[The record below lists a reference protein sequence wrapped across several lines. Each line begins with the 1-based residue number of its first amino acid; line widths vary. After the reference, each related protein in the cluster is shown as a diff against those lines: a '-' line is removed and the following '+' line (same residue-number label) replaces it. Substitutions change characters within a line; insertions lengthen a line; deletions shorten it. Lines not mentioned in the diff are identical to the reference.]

1 MTVLDLLDADARR
14 SIAALPRSTVPRGTV
29 LFRPGDEP
37 GGFLL
42 VTDGVID
49 VYLVGRSGREMLL
62 YEVGSGQTCIQTT
75 LCLLG
80 RQPNSGEAV
89 ARTDA
94 GFVMV
99 PKAAFA
105 ELLASSEAFRSFVFG
120 AFGNRLKEVMA
131 LLEKV
136 AFVRVEARLADEI
149 LRRADGNGIAAA
161 THQELATAIGSVREV
176 VSRRLEALEKSGL
189 VRLERGRV
197 AIADRARLAG
207 MARDAG

>member
-1 MTVLDLLDADARR
+1 MTVLDLLDVETRR
-14 SIAALPRSTVPRGTV
+14 LIAALSRSSVPRGTV

-42 VTDGVID
+42 VAEGIVD

-62 YEVGSGQTCIQTT
+62 YEVGAGQTCIQTT

-80 RQPNSGEAV
+80 RQAYSGEAV

-94 GFVMV
+94 SFVMV
-99 PKAAFA
+99 PKQVFA
-105 ELLASSEAFRSFVFG
+105 DLLATSEAFRSFVFG

-131 LLEKV
+131 LLERI

-149 LRRADGNGIAAA
+149 LRRADAAGIAAA

-176 VSRRLEALEKSGL
+176 VSRRLESLEKSGL

-197 AIADRARLAG
+197 AIADRAGLART
-207 MARDAG
+207 ARDAG

>member
-1 MTVLDLLDADARR
+1 MAVHDLLDDDAQR
-14 SIAALPRSTVPRGTV
+14 SIAALARSSAPRGTV

-42 VTDGVID
+42 VTEGVID

-80 RQPNSGEAV
+80 RQPYSGEAV

-94 GFVMV
+94 SFVMV
-99 PKAAFA
+99 PKQAFA
-105 ELLASSEAFRSFVFG
+105 DLLAGSESFRSFVFG

-149 LRRADGNGIAAA
+149 LRRADGNGVASS

-197 AIADRARLAG
+197 AIADRARLAN

>member
-1 MTVLDLLDADARR
+1 MTVLDQLDAETRH
-14 SIAALPRSTVPRGTV
+14 SIAALPRSSVPRGTV

-37 GGFLL
+37 GGFLM
-42 VTDGVID
+42 VTGGIID

-62 YEVGSGQTCIQTT
+62 YEVGAGQTCIQTT

-80 RQPNSGEAV
+80 HQVYSGEAV

-94 GFVMV
+94 SFVMV

-105 ELLASSEAFRSFVFG
+105 ELLANSEAFRGFVFG

-149 LRRADGNGIAAA
+149 LRRADEGGVAAA

-176 VSRRLEALEKSGL
+176 VSRRLETLEKSGL

-197 AIADRARLAG
+197 AIADRAGLART
-207 MARDAG
+207 ARDAG

>member
-1 MTVLDLLDADARR
+1 MTVLDLLDPGARR
-14 SIAALPRSTVPRGTV
+14 SIAALPRSNVPRGTV

-42 VTDGVID
+42 VTEGVID

-80 RQPNSGEAV
+80 RQPYSGEAV

-105 ELLASSEAFRSFVFG
+105 DLLADSEAFRSFVFG

-136 AFVRVEARLADEI
+136 AFVRVEARLAGEI
-149 LRRADGNGIAAA
+149 LRRADESGVAAA

-197 AIADRARLAG
+197 AIADRPRLAN

>member
-1 MTVLDLLDADARR
+1 MTVLDLLDAETRR
-14 SIAALPRSTVPRGTV
+14 SIASLARSSVPRGTV

-80 RQPNSGEAV
+80 RQPYSGEAV

-94 GFVMV
+94 SFVMV
-99 PKAAFA
+99 PKHSFA
-105 ELLASSEAFRSFVFG
+105 ELLAGSEAFRGFVFG
-120 AFGNRLKEVMA
+120 AFGNRLKEVMG

-136 AFVRVEARLADEI
+136 AFVRVEARLAGEI
-149 LRRADGNGIAAA
+149 LRRADGSDVAAA

-176 VSRRLEALEKSGL
+176 ISRRLEALEKAGL

-197 AIADRARLAG
+197 AIVDRARLAG

>member
-1 MTVLDLLDADARR
+1 MAVHDLLDDDAQR
-14 SIAALPRSTVPRGTV
+14 SIAALARSSAPRGTV

-42 VTDGVID
+42 VTEGVID

-80 RQPNSGEAV
+80 RQPYSGEAV

-94 GFVMV
+94 SFVMV
-99 PKAAFA
+99 PKQAFA
-105 ELLASSEAFRSFVFG
+105 DLLAGSESFRSFVFG

-149 LRRADGNGIAAA
+149 LRRADGNGVASS

-197 AIADRARLAG
+197 AIADRARLAS

>member
-1 MTVLDLLDADARR
+1 MTVLDLLDAETRR
-14 SIAALPRSTVPRGTV
+14 SIAALPRSNVPRGTV

-80 RQPNSGEAV
+80 RQPYSGEAV

-105 ELLASSEAFRSFVFG
+105 ELLAGSEAFRSFVFG

-149 LRRADGNGIAAA
+149 LRRADGNGVAAA

-176 VSRRLEALEKSGL
+176 VSRRLEALEKAGL

>member
-1 MTVLDLLDADARR
+1 MTVLDTLDIETRR
-14 SIAALPRSTVPRGTV
+14 MIASLPRSAVPRGTV

-42 VTDGVID
+42 VAEGIVD

-62 YEVGSGQTCIQTT
+62 YEVGTGQTCIQTT

-80 RQPNSGEAV
+80 GQVYSGEAV

-94 GFVMV
+94 SFVMV

-105 ELLASSEAFRSFVFG
+105 DLLAGSEAFRGFVFG

-136 AFVRVEARLADEI
+136 AFVRVEARLAGEI
-149 LRRADGNGIAAA
+149 LRRADEDGVAAA

-197 AIADRARLAG
+197 AIADRAGLVRT
-207 MARDAG
+207 ARDAG

>member
-1 MTVLDLLDADARR
+1 MTVLDLLDAETRR
-14 SIAALPRSTVPRGTV
+14 SIAALPRSNVPRGTV

-80 RQPNSGEAV
+80 RQPYSGEAV
-89 ARTDA
+89 GRPHA

-99 PKAAFA
+99 PKGAFSQ
-105 ELLASSEAFRSFVFG
+105 LLAGSEAFRSFVFG

-149 LRRADGNGIAAA
+149 LRRADGNGVAAA

-197 AIADRARLAG
+197 AIADRPRLAG

>member
-1 MTVLDLLDADARR
+1 MTVLDTLDIETRR
-14 SIAALPRSTVPRGTV
+14 VIASLPRSAVPRGTV

-42 VTDGVID
+42 VAEGIVD

-62 YEVGSGQTCIQTT
+62 YEVGTGQTCIQTT

-80 RQPNSGEAV
+80 GQVYSGEAV

-94 GFVMV
+94 SFVMV

-105 ELLASSEAFRSFVFG
+105 DLLGGSEAFRGFVFG

-136 AFVRVEARLADEI
+136 AFVRVEARLAGEI
-149 LRRADGNGIAAA
+149 LRRADEDGVAAA

-197 AIADRARLAG
+197 AIADRAGLVRT
-207 MARDAG
+207 ARDAG